1 MSKIDSSGLEHG
13 RRGDKIYV
21 VLNGQQIKKD
31 PYRPTNPRSPA
42 QQKHRAKIAFINQLS
57 AQLAEAVNLGFLR
70 LAEEAK
76 KQTPRNAF
84 VKANWDNG
92 ALCWNEETA
101 AWELCPE
108 RLLLAEGPR
117 HIPAVITAEVEG
129 NLLHI
134 TCPDSGLGDMY
145 AVLDDRLYVAV
156 YLPDAQA
163 TKLYSGPMRFR
174 TSQGV
179 DPRRHA
185 CLRQVPIHLF
195 PPRHRL
201 PRPSPPR
208 PSQPQPLSRHI
219 PLLTVI
225 FSCELYFAVLNN
237 IRIFAD

>member
-42 QQKHRAKIAFINQLS
+42 QQKHRAKIALINQLS
-57 AQLAEAVNLGFLR
+57 AQLAEAVNLGFAR
-70 LAEEAK
+70 VAEEAK

-84 VKANWDNG
+84 VKANWENG

-117 HIPAVITAEVEG
+117 HIPAGIAAEIEG

-134 TCPDSGLGDMY
+134 TCPDSGLGNEY
-145 AVLDDRLYVAV
+145 AVPDDRLYVAV

-163 TKLYSGPMRFR
+163 TKLYAGPMRADCAQCTFELPDELTHATLHVYVWFQSTCFHRATGSRAQVRPDQASPSRYLGTFR
-174 TSQGV
+174 
-179 DPRRHA
+179 
-185 CLRQVPIHLF
+185 C
-195 PPRHRL
+195 
-201 PRPSPPR
+201 
-208 PSQPQPLSRHI
+208 
-219 PLLTVI
+219 
-225 FSCELYFAVLNN
+225 
-237 IRIFAD
+237 

>member
-42 QQKHRAKIAFINQLS
+42 QQKHRAKIALINQLS
-57 AQLAEAVNLGFLR
+57 AQLAEAVNLGFAR
-70 LAEEAK
+70 VAEETK

-92 ALCWNEETA
+92 VLCWNEETA

-129 NLLHI
+129 NLLRI
-134 TCPDSGLGDMY
+134 TCPDPGLGDMY
-145 AVLDDRLYVAV
+145 AVPDERLYVAL
-156 YLPDAQA
+156 YLPDAQT
-163 TKLYSGPMRFR
+163 TKLYAGPMRADCAQCTFELPGEWC
-174 TSQGV
+174 TA
-179 DPRRHA
+179 HA
-185 CLRQVPIHLF
+185 TLHVYVWFHATCFHRATGSRAQV
-195 PPRHRL
+195 
-201 PRPSPPR
+201 RPDQAS
-208 PSQPQPLSRHI
+208 SSRYLGTFH
-219 PLLTVI
+219 
-225 FSCELYFAVLNN
+225 C
-237 IRIFAD
+237 

>member
-42 QQKHRAKIAFINQLS
+42 QQRHRAKIALINQLS

-70 LAEEAK
+70 VAEEAK

-84 VKANWDNG
+84 VKANWENG
-92 ALCWNEETA
+92 ALCWNEETTT
-101 AWELCPE
+101 WDLCPE
-108 RLLLAEGPR
+108 RFLLAEGPR

-134 TCPDSGLGDMY
+134 SCPDSGLGDMY
-145 AVLDDRLYVAV
+145 AVPDERLYVAL

-163 TKLYSGPMRFR
+163 TKLYAGPMRADCTQCTFELPEEWCATNATLHVYVWFQATCFHRATGSRARVHPNQASPSRYLGTFR
-174 TSQGV
+174 
-179 DPRRHA
+179 
-185 CLRQVPIHLF
+185 C
-195 PPRHRL
+195 
-201 PRPSPPR
+201 
-208 PSQPQPLSRHI
+208 
-219 PLLTVI
+219 
-225 FSCELYFAVLNN
+225 
-237 IRIFAD
+237 